1 MQWTEQLATHI
12 EQIDEQHQG
21 LFDCLAELENAI
33 KEGSV
38 LYAVYATTR
47 LRIYVRDHFT
57 AEEKMM
63 RRNNYPDLEQHIA
76 EHQAF
81 RDRLEDLTQR
91 SVREDVSLEMVDFLS
106 GWLANHIG
114 KVDMQYVPYVSH

>member
-1 MQWTEQLATHI
+1 MQWSEQLATHI

-21 LFDCLAELENAI
+21 LFICLTELENAI
-33 KEGSV
+33 KDGSV

-57 AEEKMM
+57 AEEKLM
-63 RRNNYPDLEQHIA
+63 RQHNYPRLEQHIA
-76 EHQAF
+76 EHQDF
-81 RDRLEDLTQR
+81 RNKLQDLSER
-91 SVREDVSLEMVDFLS
+91 SVREDVSQEMVNFLRS
-106 GWLANHIG
+106 WLTNHIG